1 MPIKDPKTGKEVVLA
16 KEVSKSDQDKQ
27 NLNGIND
34 NHTKHENEQ
43 HKINQEPKI
52 EEEQENQKELKIEQE
67 NQQKSPETKEISNEE
82 PEIKEEIEQGKENV
96 EPPSNIEASEE
107 KKVLDEKVKGIFFDL
122 MKKKKKLDNL
132 VSNQINYLGEE
143 KGHEQAK
150 KKKKGSIFL

>member
-67 NQQKSPETKEISNEE
+67 NQQKYPETKEI
-82 PEIKEEIEQGKENV
+82 
-96 EPPSNIEASEE
+96 
-107 KKVLDEKVKGIFFDL
+107 
-122 MKKKKKLDNL
+122 
-132 VSNQINYLGEE
+132 
-143 KGHEQAK
+143 
-150 KKKKGSIFL
+150 